1 MWADQELV
9 QSFIRSTVTFVQM
22 ELEMAE
28 TFATIALQSDDRE
41 KAARNKQSARKA
53 YDIALHFLAPATL
66 TEDQE
71 KEIPEKL
78 ASLRSHLQELGG

>member
-9 QSFIRSTVTFVQM
+9 QSFIRSTVTFV
-22 ELEMAE
+22 EMAE

-41 KAARNKQSARKA
+41 KAARNKQNARKA
-53 YDIALHFLAPATL
+53 YDIALHFPAPATL

-78 ASLRSHLQELGG
+78 ASLRSHLRELGG